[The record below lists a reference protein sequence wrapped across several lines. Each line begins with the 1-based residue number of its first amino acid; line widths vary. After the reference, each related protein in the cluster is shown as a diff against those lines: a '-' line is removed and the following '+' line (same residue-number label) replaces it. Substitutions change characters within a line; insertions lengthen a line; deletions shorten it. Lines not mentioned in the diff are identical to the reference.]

1 MNKILAIIFAL
12 FLFASCGNKSKNDAE
27 PEKFEIKRPDV
38 PAMLSSDRERAE
50 YMAIHFWDNFDFA
63 DTTALLHENVLGQA
77 FADYVGVLSVVPYDL
92 ADKSLKAT
100 LDKSTV
106 KPVMFSVFAALFEHY
121 LYNPNSPMRNEELY
135 IPVLEFLV
143 ATDKINEIDK
153 IRPRSQLEMAL
164 KNRVGQK
171 AADISVRLADGSRTT
186 LYDTEARY
194 VIVYINNPDCAA
206 CAQITSQ
213 LINSPTIS
221 YLLSN
226 GDLQIFAVY
235 PDEDIT
241 AWREHVASMPGR
253 WINGY
258 DESLQMRNEETYD
271 LKAIPSLYLLDKDK
285 KVIIKDAAEVR
296 PLENYLFNDSRA
308 D

>member
-121 LYNPNSPMRNEELY
+121 LYNQPHSPLWCQCLSFERQFCPNQCCNPQEKEKNILY
-135 IPVLEFLV
+135 IANVKF
-143 ATDKINEIDK
+143 
-153 IRPRSQLEMAL
+153 
-164 KNRVGQK
+164 
-171 AADISVRLADGSRTT
+171 
-186 LYDTEARY
+186 
-194 VIVYINNPDCAA
+194 
-206 CAQITSQ
+206 
-213 LINSPTIS
+213 
-221 YLLSN
+221 
-226 GDLQIFAVY
+226 
-235 PDEDIT
+235 
-241 AWREHVASMPGR
+241 
-253 WINGY
+253 
-258 DESLQMRNEETYD
+258 
-271 LKAIPSLYLLDKDK
+271 
-285 KVIIKDAAEVR
+285 
-296 PLENYLFNDSRA
+296 
-308 D
+308 